1 MLEEVL
7 LEADDK
13 MDKAIKVVEHELN
26 SLRTGRASV
35 HLLDG
40 IKVQAYGTETPL
52 NQLSNINT
60 PDGSTI
66 AIQPWDVGTLGA
78 VEKAI
83 LSANLGLT
91 PSNDGKIIRL
101 NIPPLTEQTRK
112 EIVKRAHSIA
122 EEGRVAVRNIRRHS
136 NDEIKKAEKKHEV
149 PEDEGK
155 RLHDQVQKETDE
167 HVKKIDQ
174 FLVDKEK
181 EIMSI

>member
-13 MDKAIKVVEHELN
+13 MNKAVKVVDHELN
-26 SLRTGRASV
+26 ALRTGRASV
-35 HLLDG
+35 HILDG
-40 IKVQAYGTETPL
+40 ITVKAYGTETPL

-66 AIQPWDVGTLGA
+66 AIQPWDTSTVGA
-78 VEKAI
+78 MEKAI

-101 NIPPLTEQTRK
+101 NIQPLTEETRK
-112 EIVKRAHSIA
+112 DIVKSAHAIA
-122 EEGRVAVRNIRRHS
+122 EEGRIAVRNIRRHA
-136 NDEIKKAEKKHEV
+136 NDEIKKAEKNHEV

-155 RLHDQVQKETDE
+155 RLHDQIQKETDAHIKKVE
-167 HVKKIDQ
+167 H
-174 FLVDKEK
+174 LLAEKEK
-181 EIMSI
+181 EIMSV